1 MQLRLGL
8 GLALITLSLVG
19 CARFGVSNGSLDYKN
34 TQTLEPLQVPADLQM
49 RPQQALY
56 PAPKIAPKA
65 LEQAA
70 EYSNKYGNRFEMPRP
85 KSDISTIVPT
95 GSAPSKPQL
104 VTDGNGIPLLKVDGA
119 TTAVWDYLTA
129 AASASNLHANA
140 NKKTP
145 QQLDIRYEEKSYR
158 LRLSSTGAS
167 NTLGVYDEANNY
179 VDAKIANDIL
189 TLIYQNWPA

>member
-8 GLALITLSLVG
+8 SLTLITLSLIG
-19 CARFGVSNGSLDYKN
+19 CARFGVSNGSLDYKH

-56 PAPKIAPKA
+56 PAPKIDQKA

-70 EYSNKYGNRFEMPRP
+70 DFSNKYGNRFEMPRP
-85 KSDISTIVPT
+85 QANTTIIVPT

-104 VTDGNGIPLLKVDGA
+104 VTDGNGIPLIKIDGA
-119 TTAVWDYLTA
+119 TTEVWKYVL
-129 AASASNLHANA
+129 AASSVSNFEATSNS
-140 NKKTP
+140 KTP
-145 QQLDIRYEEKSYR
+145 NQLDLRYQDKTYR
-158 LRLSSTGAS
+158 LRLTPTGTS
-167 NTLGVYDEANNY
+167 NTLGVYDNNNNY
-179 VDAKIANDIL
+179 VDAKIATDIL